1 MTITPRLRPMSIG
14 DLLDAAFRLYR
25 THFLTFLGIVALLQ
39 VPMAIV
45 QLLVT
50 TLISGPAFVDF
61 VRFTSRPPIVRPGQ
75 SFFDVVP
82 VGTILTFYGVSF
94 GLAILQYLIVQNL
107 INGALANA
115 IACAYLGRPT
125 AVLEAYGLG
134 GRCYLALIVASLV
147 PFVIGVLV
155 FGTLAG
161 CTIGIVPLLGL
172 RSGAESNVLT
182 IAGVF
187 TLLLGLLALLA
198 IVGLLVY
205 VRLLVTTQAIVLEGA
220 GPLAGLGRSWR
231 LVGGSFWR
239 VLGVVVLMAL
249 LVYLVAS
256 LPTSAVAFVLTFSGD
271 PVRNYVR
278 NQVITTLLQN
288 IGLIVALPLQLAVYT
303 LLYYDLRIRK
313 EGYDLEMLAQQA
325 GIA

>member
-1 MTITPRLRPMSIG
+1 MNVTPRLRPMSIG

-50 TLISGPAFVDF
+50 TLISGPTFVDF
-61 VRFTSRPPIVRPGQ
+61 LRFTSRPPIARPGQ
-75 SFFDVVP
+75 NFFDVVP
-82 VGTILTFYGVSF
+82 VGTILAVYGVTF
-94 GLAILQYLIVQNL
+94 GLVILQYLIVQNL

-115 IACAYLGRPT
+115 IGRAYLGRT
-125 AVLEAYGLG
+125 ITILEAYELG
-134 GRCYLALIVASLV
+134 GRRYLALIVASLV
-147 PFVIGVLV
+147 PFMLGVVV

-161 CTIGIVPLLGL
+161 CTGGVVLALGL
-172 RSGAESNVLT
+172 RPGAESTFLT
-182 IAGVF
+182 IVVVF
-187 TLLLGLLALLA
+187 MLLLGLLALLA
-198 IVGLLVY
+198 IVGVFVY

-220 GPLAGLGRSWR
+220 GPLAALGRSWR

-239 VLGVVVLMAL
+239 TLGIVVLMAL
-249 LVYLVAS
+249 LVYLIAS
-256 LPTSAVAFVLTFSGD
+256 LPASAVAFVLTFSGD

-303 LLYYDLRIRK
+303 LIYYDLRIRK

-325 GIA
+325 GMA